1 MPGFHGVR
9 CTDLRHEANHRE
21 TAEQEHG
28 AERYILR
35 EDTNGWI
42 DGRTDGRTD
51 RRTYGQMDARTDG
64 RIKEQTTDRHR
75 KAWMNA

>member
-35 EDTNGWI
+35 EDTNGWMDRWT
-42 DGRTDGRTD
+42 DGRTDRQTDLRTDGRTD
-51 RRTYGQMDARTDG
+51 RWTDKG
-64 RIKEQTTDRHR
+64 TDNRQT
-75 KAWMNA
+75 